1 MVCDGRGNADLS
13 SAARLLARA
22 ADSPA
27 RYQIIAR
34 GHRNRVAVNRIR
46 ALSRRIGTAVDAP
59 DILAQDPSVTPYR
72 LEAQIGFILRLVS
85 QRHSGIFADG
95 IGDELTPTRFAALAK
110 LYEIGPMSQNQLG
123 RRTAMDGA
131 TIKGVVD
138 RLRARGLVRT
148 RPDPTDARRHLVE
161 LTDAGRD
168 AARRAIPR
176 AREITEKT
184 LEPLGAKDRKTLLE
198 LLYRLS

>member
-1 MVCDGRGNADLS
+1 MRFKRKRYGQ
-13 SAARLLARA
+13 RLMLAPK
-22 ADSPA
+22 SKT
-27 RYQIIAR
+27 
-34 GHRNRVAVNRIR
+34 
-46 ALSRRIGTAVDAP
+46 S
-59 DILAQDPSVTPYR
+59 TPYA
-72 LEAQIGFILRLVS
+72 LASQVGFILRRAT
-85 QRHSGIFADG
+85 QRHLTIFSERISD
-95 IGDELTPTRFAALAK
+95 LTPTQFAALAM
-110 LYEIGPMSQNQLG
+110 LNQLGPVSQNELG